1 MKTTNKSWK
10 VNQDTARKV
19 RSMLILLKKVNQRR
33 LKKHPNKGR
42 QRRILR
48 YTRVRMK
55 LKEKRE
61 RDRKS
66 KKKNNKDLEN
76 KRRKKKD

>member
-1 MKTTNKSWK
+1 LKTTNKSWK
-10 VNQDTARKV
+10 VNKDTTRKV
-19 RSMLILLKKVNQRR
+19 RSMLKLEKKVNQRR
-33 LKKHPNKGR
+33 LKKHRNKGK